1 MKKMKRYILLLA
13 LLIIVIATTAVAV
26 WWQMKSS
33 ETPKR
38 EYQTMFTPNV
48 LNDTKERVIE
58 KETVVKKL
66 KSTSQLIGLTGEYE
80 KEVTYQDIKPVI
92 DVSWLEKFSS
102 REYTASVKG
111 TYSFGIDLS
120 KITSDHVIVDNDKGK
135 VTIVIPKAAL
145 LSFDMP
151 YDTAHYQTVKQAGFL
166 AEEFT
171 SKDDQ
176 KMYEYVYKK
185 VNDDVKNNKSLQEKA
200 QKQTEKAL
208 RNLLTVLPGVE
219 EVVPVTP

>member
-26 WWQMKSS
+26 WWQMRSS
-33 ETPKR
+33 DSPTH
-38 EYQTMFTPNV
+38 EYQTMFTPQV
-48 LNDTKERVIE
+48 LHDTKERVIE

-80 KEVTYQDIKPVI
+80 KVVTYQDIKPVI
-92 DVSWLEKFSS
+92 DMSWLEKFSS
-102 REYTASVKG
+102 REYTASVNG

-120 KITSDHVIVDNDKGK
+120 KITKDHVIVEENKGK
-135 VTIVIPKAAL
+135 VTLVIPKATL
-145 LSFDMP
+145 LSFEMP
-151 YDTAHYQTVKQAGFL
+151 YDTTHYQVVKKEGFL

-185 VNDDVKNNKSLQEKA
+185 VKKDVKNNDSLQTKA
-200 QKQTEKAL
+200 QKQTEDAL
-208 RNLLTVLPGVE
+208 RDLVMMLPGVK
-219 EVVPVTP
+219 EVTFVTP